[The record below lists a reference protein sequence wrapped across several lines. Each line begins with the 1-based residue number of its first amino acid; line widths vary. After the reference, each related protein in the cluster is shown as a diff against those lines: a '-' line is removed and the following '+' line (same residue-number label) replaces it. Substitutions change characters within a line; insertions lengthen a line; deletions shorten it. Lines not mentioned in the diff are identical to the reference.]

1 MRLMSTDQKQEQIV
15 QPLKTKAVEITD
27 PKRIAEYDK
36 LDLYIPP
43 HETSKTFDQNS
54 MHNEQYVKSEK
65 QMGELRPVEIAIFDK
80 DENKDS
86 MTSHFRIHLR
96 VMNGRHRVRQKKN
109 WHRKYYDFKPV
120 DDLGE
125 DVFLAYL
132 QMRQH
137 YDLQKKQAPEEKIV
151 LIEET
156 AERIMKTKKIKIGQ
170 VCNEIVKLYVPQGLM
185 SDVTIRNLCPTQYK
199 DKGMGDRKK
208 GETFEK
214 HGKDT
219 VKVKEA
225 RKLVGDKL
233 TIVEAEKNKLQT
245 QLTTIESN
253 NIGLHKQIEEH
264 NKVVEELES
273 KIRVIKET
281 PSEIICN
288 KCGTKIPVKVDMT
301 SNKIITK

>member
-1 MRLMSTDQKQEQIV
+1 MSTDQTTETIV

-43 HETSKTFDQNS
+43 HETMKTYDQSALSND
-54 MHNEQYVKSEK
+54 QYKKSAK
-65 QMGELRPVEIAIFDK
+65 QMGELRPIEIAILDK
-80 DENKDS
+80 DENKNS
-86 MTSHFRIHLR
+86 SNSHFRIHLR
-96 VMNGRHRVRQKKN
+96 VMNGRHRVVQNKK

-120 DDLGE
+120 EDSGE

-156 AERIMKTKKIKIGQ
+156 AERIMKTKKIKIGE

-185 SDVTIRNLCPTQYK
+185 SDVTIRNLCPPQYK
-199 DKGMGDRKK
+199 DKKMGDRKR

-219 VKVKEA
+219 EKVKEA
-225 RKLVGDKL
+225 KKIVGDKL
-233 TIVEAEKNKLQT
+233 TKMEAEKNKLQT

-253 NIGLHKQIEEH
+253 NIGLHKQIEGH
-264 NKVVEELES
+264 NKVVDELES
-273 KIRVIKET
+273 KIRIIH
-281 PSEIICN
+281 EIDSTIEC
-288 KCGTKIPVKVDMT
+288 KCGNKIPVKVDVT
-301 SNKIITK
+301 SNKIVTK